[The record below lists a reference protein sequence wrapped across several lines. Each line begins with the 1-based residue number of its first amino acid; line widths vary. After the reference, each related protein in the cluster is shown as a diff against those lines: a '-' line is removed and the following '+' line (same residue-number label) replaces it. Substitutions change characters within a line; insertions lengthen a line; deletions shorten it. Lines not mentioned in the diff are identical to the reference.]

1 MTHRLEFVTTVRDPA
16 GFEALMTDYYQIMID
31 KVVAVGGPRLSAADL
46 AADTMAHL
54 DDLLPPNGRLLLAT
68 AQDGALVGCGVIRL
82 IRPDAA
88 ELKRM
93 YVRPDAQGHG
103 LGRQLFEACIAEAR
117 HMGCREIYADTVKG
131 NTGMLNMYEKYGFSY
146 ISRYPENPNPAA
158 LDPFLV
164 YLKHVF

>member
-1 MTHRLEFVTTVRDPA
+1 MTHRLEFVSKLPDPA
-16 GFEALMTDYYQIMID
+16 DFEALMTDYYQIMID
-31 KVVAVGGPRLSAADL
+31 KLVAVGGPRLSAPDL

-68 AQDGALVGCGVIRL
+68 AQGGALVGCGVIRL

-103 LGRQLFEACIAEAR
+103 LGRQLFEARIAEVQR
-117 HMGCREIYADTVKG
+117 MGCREIYVDTIKG

-146 ISRYPENPNPAA
+146 ISRYPENSNPAD